1 MKGIRLQL
9 ACLRCLFWRLK
20 AHQEAP
26 SAEKPLGL
34 RRSARECA
42 EDSACFTLAQ
52 GLHCVTS
59 AWCDRVGC
67 KEPCAKVLCDFSLL
81 VSRVL

>member
-1 MKGIRLQL
+1 MPS
-9 ACLRCLFWRLK
+9 ACLFNLFVWCLE

-26 SAEKPLGL
+26 SAEKQLGL
-34 RRSARECA
+34 FRSACESA

-67 KEPCAKVLCDFSLL
+67 RELCAKVLCDFSLL
-81 VSRVL
+81 VGCVL